1 MVRPESASAAP
12 SQQHAQDLKLA
23 PLERSSWKAGA
34 IRRGQL
40 KISGPIPLTTEE
52 EDELLTAK
60 RNTDP
65 FPQRADSLSA
75 AQRLLHKKSLHAD
88 RAREETAPASDV
100 QQQDTASPSP
110 PALRHKRSSTAIRDI
125 SVMQREHPEPNL
137 SKPEQHRNPAPSPTA
152 DEMAVPQKRRKS
164 GLRSVFRKMFG
175 RRGKDE
181 IKRESVARHGYHR
194 SDPGVLSA
202 VQNRSRENA
211 NAIRARSKS
220 SLSVRDQRISDLPVR
235 ELRPLNPL
243 GAHLPFPMN
252 VNAPEESS
260 PSHEYLTFEHP
271 TVRRRRATLPS
282 VVLSHSEVA
291 ALSAIWSATGARV
304 KPGEDRPP
312 EDSIPSPEIG
322 IALSSPTHAK
332 RRSRS
337 AGALRE
343 LSTRQESIPRR
354 RSAEIRYWRTS
365 GADRSVSV
373 YSTTTPRP
381 TTGDDTNTD
390 NVPTESIEKEPS
402 FSSPPNQTSVPG
414 ILAVDEKFPE
424 HDPLNLSPTSP
435 PFEVNFG
442 ALNSSFSESHDE
454 DAEREMPADSPAP
467 SLAPVKLE
475 DRVQRLESGMHV
487 LEQSL
492 HRLTGRSHRQTIILE
507 NAPKGRRATSASTI
521 RDDEDSRPPSM
532 KSLKSK
538 PQSRKSSGKSS
549 AEALALKADDEL
561 PAGTTFLTSPSS
573 THSMRTTSAPLPF
586 HTQAELQPNA
596 TQPSPADQIA
606 AVSTI
611 LRHERAARKALEQ
624 TVLALQREVAELR
637 AILQQTRIA
646 YPTPSPD
653 GILGTH
659 EVEQVPTPRA
669 HRDWRDTVRDERG
682 MGKERV
688 VSRFSR
694 SESEGGD
701 DADEEDEGMGLDTG
715 SEVTSPDVWATPK
728 EEGSR
733 EFFGRPGGG
742 GVRRDAG
749 EDEMF

>member
-1 MVRPESASAAP
+1 MIRPENANAAP
-12 SQQHAQDLKLA
+12 SQQQTQDLNLK
-23 PLERSSWKAGA
+23 PLERSSWKAEA
-34 IRRGQL
+34 IRRGRL
-40 KISGPIPLTTEE
+40 KISGPIPRTTDEDDEE
-52 EDELLTAK
+52 LAAK

-88 RAREETAPASDV
+88 RDRDDTAPASDV

-110 PALRHKRSSTAIRDI
+110 PRLRHKRSSTAIRDLN
-125 SVMQREHPEPNL
+125 VMQRDPPEPDL

-152 DEMAVPQKRRKS
+152 DEMAVPKKRRKS
-164 GLRSVFRKMFG
+164 GLKSVFRKMFG

-181 IKRESVARHGYHR
+181 VKRESVARHGYHR

-202 VQNRSRENA
+202 VQNRSKENA

-235 ELRPLNPL
+235 ELKPLNPL

-260 PSHEYLTFEHP
+260 PSHDYLTFEHP
-271 TVRRRRATLPS
+271 IRHRRRATLPS
-282 VVLSHSEVA
+282 VVLSNSEIA

-304 KPGEDRPP
+304 KPSEDRALD
-312 EDSIPSPEIG
+312 EGIPSPEIG

-343 LSTRQESIPRR
+343 LSTRQDSIPRR

-365 GADRSVSV
+365 GMDGSVSV
-373 YSTTTPRP
+373 YSTATPRP
-381 TTGDDTNTD
+381 TTGDDTTHTGNPA
-390 NVPTESIEKEPS
+390 VEEIEKGPS
-402 FSSPPNQTSVPG
+402 LSLPPETNLPG
-414 ILAVDEKFPE
+414 AALVDHHNETLN
-424 HDPLNLSPTSP
+424 DPFNLSDPV

-442 ALNSSFSESHDE
+442 AFKSSFSESQGEDE
-454 DAEREMPADSPAP
+454 EKDMTVESPAP
-467 SLAPVKLE
+467 SLAPLKLE
-475 DRVQRLESGMHV
+475 DRVQRLESGMLV

-507 NAPKGRRATSASTI
+507 NAPKGRRANSASTV
-521 RDDEDSRPPSM
+521 RDDADSRPPSM

-549 AEALALKADDEL
+549 TEALALKEDDDEL
-561 PAGTTFLTSPSS
+561 PAGATFLTSPSS

-586 HTQAELQPNA
+586 HSQAGPQSST
-596 TQPSPADQIA
+596 TQPSAADQIA

-624 TVLALQREVAELR
+624 TVLTLQREVAELR
-637 AILQQTRIA
+637 AMLQQTRIA

-659 EVEQVPTPRA
+659 ETEHVLTPRA
-669 HRDWRDTVRDERG
+669 HWRDTIRDEREL
-682 MGKERV
+682 GKERV
-688 VSRFSR
+688 MSRFSR
-694 SESEGGD
+694 SESEGGEEGD
-701 DADEEDEGMGLDTG
+701 DEDEEMGVSTAG

-728 EEGSR
+728 EEGSK
-733 EFFGRPGGG
+733 EFFGRPGV
-742 GVRRDAG
+742 VRRDTG
-749 EDEMF
+749 ENEMF